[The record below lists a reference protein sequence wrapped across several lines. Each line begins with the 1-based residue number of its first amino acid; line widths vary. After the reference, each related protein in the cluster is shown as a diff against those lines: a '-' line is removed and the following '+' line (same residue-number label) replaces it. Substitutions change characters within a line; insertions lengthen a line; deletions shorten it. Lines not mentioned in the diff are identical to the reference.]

1 MALYAMGKTAAVAAI
16 KAAVSARVQTM
27 SDGTL
32 KLDTPSLYQ
41 WLLDQA
47 QLVIDEDV
55 APANMEAA
63 RGVLATIDSGPAVN
77 RLDATYSPANWAS
90 HPEYPT
96 TKRIAAS
103 STFVS
108 SASSMDYLYW
118 ICEIIIPIWI
128 VRINNEDDAGCSAP

>member
-16 KAAVSARVQTM
+16 KAAVSDRVQTM

-55 APANMEAA
+55 ACE
-63 RGVLATIDSGPAVN
+63 RE
-77 RLDATYSPANWAS
+77 RLSRCHHILDF
-90 HPEYPT
+90 
-96 TKRIAAS
+96 I
-103 STFVS
+103 
-108 SASSMDYLYW
+108 
-118 ICEIIIPIWI
+118 
-128 VRINNEDDAGCSAP
+128 